1 MSKIEQ
7 QILEILKGA
16 TGPLKARDIVDGLK
30 AQFGL
35 RADRTEV
42 NQLLY
47 GALKSKLRK
56 AGEGEWLIRGGSG
69 SESADPSPVLPPDPS
84 PGLLAKLIEN
94 IPSPEIPAAFGG
106 TSEPHPA
113 ETLAPGARVLIRDA
127 EWLVRKV
134 DRTSTGGQA
143 LAVVGLSELVK
154 DKKST
159 FLTEIE
165 DSVQI
170 LDPVKTE
177 LVADDSSNYRKSLL
191 YIESLLRMKSPTGP
205 GIHVG
210 HRAAMDTVPYQLDPA
225 IQALD
230 QARARILIADGVGL
244 GKTLEAGILVSEL
257 IRRGRGKRI
266 LVVAIKS
273 MLTQF
278 QKEFWNRFTIPL
290 TRLDSTG
297 LQRIRQKI
305 PSNQNPFQFYDKTII
320 SGDTLKRDAEYRTYI
335 ENSYWDI
342 IVIDEAHN
350 VAERGGDASQR
361 AKLAKLLS
369 ERSDTLIMLSATPH
383 DGRARSFASLMNML
397 DPTAIANPEDYK
409 PEDIKGL
416 FIRRFKK
423 DIRDQVP
430 DDFPERS
437 VTKKPCKATADEE
450 RAYASLVDLKFKAT
464 EQRRGGSMLF
474 RTTLE
479 KALFSSPAACL
490 ETVVNRIAVLEE
502 GKRPDYEKDVEALKA
517 LAENIEKISA
527 KEFSRYQGLLALLRE
542 WKWTGK
548 DTRDR
553 IVIFTERIATLK
565 FLKEHLQKD
574 LGLSDKEVLTLH
586 GQEGSDDEQQK
597 IVEAFGKDDSPARLL
612 IGSDIASEGINLHY
626 LSHRLVHFDLP
637 WSLMVFQQR
646 NGRIDR
652 YGQKQK
658 PLIAYLMTESGVEK
672 IKGDMRIL
680 ELLTEK
686 EEQAYKNIG
695 DAAMLMGKYKVEEEE
710 NFIAKLMEGG
720 HSREVAEQLIAKEAK
735 AAEEEQKLDPL
746 ALLMQ
751 GAGPS
756 EEARAA
762 GRNRE
767 LPTVFPDDYSFA
779 KAAIEHVR
787 QESDLQARFYDSDK
801 RFELTIPEDFK
812 RRCAYLPAEILP
824 EDGRFRFSSNK
835 AVIMTEVD
843 RCRREEQ
850 AWPTVHYLWPMNP
863 VMEWL
868 CDKAV
873 ASFRRQQAPI
883 ISGMSGLGKDESIFI
898 LSGLLPNRKGQPLI
912 HEWFGIRFKGDKH
925 TASTPL
931 NDLLSAFPLRYGGL
945 SNPDKKYD
953 TGPLTKLL
961 AKAVEEMKSLMTK
974 ERAKFEAGATPE
986 LAAHLKDL
994 ERLQVRQEKQIEFK
1008 FQDKKNVKDRE
1019 LRGVEKLFSE
1029 YAQWIKDTKTVG
1041 DVPYIQIVAVL
1052 RGEG

>member
-1 MSKIEQ
+1 M
-7 QILEILKGA
+7 
-16 TGPLKARDIVDGLK
+16 
-30 AQFGL
+30 
-35 RADRTEV
+35 DRTEV

-47 GALKSKLRK
+47 GSLKSKLRK
-56 AGEGEWLIRGGSG
+56 AGEGEWLIRGSSG
-69 SESADPSPVLPPDPS
+69 TAPADPSPALSPEPS
-84 PGLLAKLIEN
+84 PAVLAEETLRAE
-94 IPSPEIPAAFGG
+94 SLEIPGAFAGFG
-106 TSEPHPA
+106 TTHPV
-113 ETLAPGARVLIRDA
+113 ETLAPGARVLVRDA

-134 DRTSTGGQA
+134 DRTSSGGQA
-143 LAVVGLSELVK
+143 LEVVGLSELVK
-154 DKKST
+154 DKKAT

-165 DSVQI
+165 EAVQI
-170 LDPVKTE
+170 IDPVKTE

-210 HRAAMDTVPYQLDPA
+210 HRAAMDLVPYQLDPA

-230 QARARILIADGVGL
+230 QARTRILIADGVGL

-257 IRRGRGKRI
+257 ARRGRGKRI

-290 TRLDSTG
+290 TRLDSIG

-305 PSNQNPFQFYDKTII
+305 PSNQNPFHFYDKAII
-320 SGDTLKRDAEYRTYI
+320 SADTLKQDAEYRTYL
-335 ENSYWDI
+335 ENAYWDI

-350 VAERGGDASQR
+350 VAERGGDTSQR

-430 DDFPERS
+430 DEFPERS
-437 VTKKPCKATADEE
+437 VTKHPCKATADEE
-450 RAYASLVDLKFKAT
+450 RAFASLVDLKFKAT
-464 EQRRGGSMLF
+464 DQRRGGSMLF

-490 ETVVNRIAVLEE
+490 ETVANRIKVLEE
-502 GKRPDYEKDVEALKA
+502 GRRPDYEQDVKA
-517 LAENIEKISA
+517 LQEFAADVEKISQ
-527 KEFSRYQGLLALLRE
+527 KSFSRYQALLALLRE
-542 WKWTGK
+542 WKWTGRDTK
-548 DTRDR
+548 DRL
-553 IVIFTERIATLK
+553 VIFTERIATLK
-565 FLKEHLQKD
+565 FLKERLQKD
-574 LGLSDKEVLTLH
+574 LGLSDKEVLALH
-586 GQEGSDDEQQK
+586 GQEGSDKEQQD
-597 IVEAFGKDDSPARLL
+597 IVDAFGKDDSPARLL

-658 PLIAYLMTESGVEK
+658 PLIAYLMTVSGVEK
-672 IKGDMRIL
+672 IRGDMRIL

-695 DAAMLMGKYKVEEEE
+695 DAAMLMGKYEVKAEET
-710 NFIAKLMEGG
+710 FTAKLMEEG
-720 HSREVAEQLIAKEAK
+720 HSREEAERLIAIEAK
-735 AAEEEQKLDPL
+735 AAEEAQKFDPL

-751 GAGPS
+751 GTGPS
-756 EEARAA
+756 NEARAA
-762 GRNRE
+762 GRMRE
-767 LPTVFPDDYSFA
+767 LPTVFADEYSFA
-779 KAAIEHVR
+779 KAAIEHIR
-787 QESDLQARFYDSDK
+787 QENDLQTRFYDDEK

-812 RRCAYLPAEILP
+812 RRCEYLPAEILP
-824 EDGRFRFSSNK
+824 EDGRFLFSSNK
-835 AVIMTEVD
+835 SVIMSEVD

-883 ISGMSGLGKDESIFI
+883 ISGMVGLGKDESIFV
-898 LSGLLPNRKGQPLI
+898 LSGLLPNRRGQPLI
-912 HEWFGIRFKGDKH
+912 HEWFGIRFKGDKYV
-925 TASTPL
+925 ASIPL

-945 SNPDKKYD
+945 SNPDKKFD
-953 TGPLTKLL
+953 AGPLSKLL
-961 AKAVEEMKSLMTK
+961 AKAVEEMKSLMAK

-994 ERLQVRQEKQIEFK
+994 ERLQGRQESQIEFK
-1008 FQDKKNVKDRE
+1008 FQAKKNIKDRE

-1029 YAQWIKDTKTVG
+1029 YKQWIKDTKTVG